1 MITLKQYFEIIN
13 YRVSEGYQFQW
24 RCYGPN
30 AYGLE
35 SVDNRC
41 TDGHSIGIVF
51 DTQNQTVYQVEA
63 HDYQNNRSYRLVN
76 SEFSEARLKEC
87 RERGIEDVA
96 YDDVKF
102 TDLETVEDFVEKAT
116 AIANGE
122 EYDDRI
128 SIPVD
133 LPDNVL
139 FTLMKQAHEQD
150 ITLNQLM
157 ENVLKEAIESYGD
170 IKYDTH
176 C

>member
-35 SVDNRC
+35 SVDNHP

-63 HDYQNNRSYRLVN
+63 HDYKNNHSYRLAN
-76 SEFSEARLKEC
+76 AEFSEARLKEC
-87 RERGIEDVA
+87 RERGFEDVA

-122 EYDDRI
+122 EYDDRV

-170 IKYDTH
+170 IEYDTH